1 MKILVIGGTYF
12 LGRKFVDMAKTRHE
26 ITLINRGTNPYEDT
40 SADVTSYCLDR
51 RDADALSKFPYAKYD
66 AIVDFCAYAPGDIK
80 LIFDNLNAGFS
91 HYIFIS
97 TVDVYKRGTGEV
109 LTEDSPTE
117 DRYFGGAAGDY
128 IAGKILLEKELL
140 QCASLPMVS
149 SEVSTTIIRPAFI
162 YGPGNYSP
170 REGIYMNWID
180 DAGMILHLS
189 DATGR
194 FQLVNVFDVARGIL
208 ACCECSF
215 KNIDC
220 GKYEKT
226 DATGCEKKMKT
237 ADSGCEINIKTDDSD
252 DGKHMYTESKHGEYS
267 IHECFNLVPPEILTY
282 DNFAD
287 ALKRAIDKDFEIVAL
302 TVSEINERGIPLPF
316 PLTEAESLVCSGKRS
331 EEILHLQYTPLDR
344 GLRETYLINL
354 S

>member
-40 SADVTSYCLDR
+40 SADVTSYRLDR

-66 AIVDFCAYAPGDIK
+66 VVVDFCAYAPGDIK
-80 LIFDNLNAGFS
+80 LIFDNLNTDFS

-180 DAGMILHLS
+180 DAGMILHPS

-208 ACCECSF
+208 ACCERAEAFQS
-215 KNIDC
+215 N
-220 GKYEKT
+220 
-226 DATGCEKKMKT
+226 
-237 ADSGCEINIKTDDSD
+237 DSD
-252 DGKHMYTESKHGEYS
+252 DEKYMSKESEMNERSNHD
-267 IHECFNLVPPEILTY
+267 CFNLVPSEILTY
-282 DNFAD
+282 DSFVD
-287 ALKRAIDKDFEIVAL
+287 ALRSAIDKDFEVASL

>member
-51 RDADALSKFPYAKYD
+51 RDVDALSKFPYAKYD

-80 LIFDNLNAGFS
+80 LIFDNLNADFS

-97 TVDVYKRGTGEV
+97 TVDVYKRGTGKV

-180 DAGMILHLS
+180 DAGMILHPS

-208 ACCECSF
+208 ACCERAGKSADNRVCVNANNDPGF
-215 KNIDC
+215 KKTGDSVDE
-220 GKYEKT
+220 KY
-226 DATGCEKKMKT
+226 
-237 ADSGCEINIKTDDSD
+237 
-252 DGKHMYTESKHGEYS
+252 MYTKSEPDECIK
-267 IHECFNLVPPEILTY
+267 HECFNLVPPEILTY
-282 DNFAD
+282 DSFVD
-287 ALKRAIDKDFEIVAL
+287 ALRSAIDKDFEVASL
-302 TVSEINERGIPLPF
+302 SVEEINERGIPLPF
-316 PLTEAESLVCSGKRS
+316 PLYEAESLVCSGKRS

>member
-51 RDADALSKFPYAKYD
+51 RDVDALSKFPYAKYD

-80 LIFDNLNAGFS
+80 LIFDNLNADFS

-140 QCASLPMVS
+140 QCASLHMVS

-180 DAGMILHLS
+180 DAGMILHPS

-194 FQLVNVFDVARGIL
+194 FQLVNVFDVACGIL
-208 ACCECSF
+208 VCCERVEALKF
-215 KNIDC
+215 N
-220 GKYEKT
+220 
-226 DATGCEKKMKT
+226 
-237 ADSGCEINIKTDDSD
+237 DSD
-252 DGKHMYTESKHGEYS
+252 DEKYMSKESEMNERSNHD
-267 IHECFNLVPPEILTY
+267 CFNLVPPEILTY

-287 ALKRAIDKDFEIVAL
+287 ALKRAIDTDFEIVSL

>member
-1 MKILVIGGTYF
+1 MKILIIGGTYF

-80 LIFDNLNAGFS
+80 LIFDNLNADFS

-140 QCASLPMVS
+140 QCASLPTVS

-180 DAGMILHLS
+180 DAGMILHPS

-208 ACCECSF
+208 TCCERSESIHF
-215 KNIDC
+215 NNYDHER
-220 GKYEKT
+220 Y
-226 DATGCEKKMKT
+226 MK
-237 ADSGCEINIKTDDSD
+237 AYDSD
-252 DGKHMYTESKHGEYS
+252 GEKYIYSKVSDHKDCVKSDYYDDHENS
-267 IHECFNLVPPEILTY
+267 WHECFNLVPPEILTY
-282 DNFAD
+282 DSFVD
-287 ALKRAIDKDFEIVAL
+287 ALRSAIDKDFEVASL
-302 TVSEINERGIPLPF
+302 SVEEINERGIPLPF
-316 PLTEAESLVCSGKRS
+316 PLYEAESLVCSGKRS
-331 EEILHLQYTPLDR
+331 EEILYLKYTPLAR

>member
-1 MKILVIGGTYF
+1 MRILVIGGTYF

-26 ITLINRGTNPYEDT
+26 ITLINRGTNPYDAVSGDHDT
-40 SADVTSYCLDR
+40 ASKVENECCVTTHCLDR

-66 AIVDFCAYAPGDIK
+66 VVVDFCAYAPGDIK
-80 LIFDNLNAGFS
+80 LIFDNLNADFR

-128 IAGKILLEKELL
+128 IAGKILLEKELSEDL
-140 QCASLPMVS
+140 S
-149 SEVSTTIIRPAFI
+149 SRTTSSDISTTIIRPAFI

-180 DAGMILHLS
+180 DAGMILHPS

-208 ACCECSF
+208 ACCEREPDKCSR
-215 KNIDC
+215 
-220 GKYEKT
+220 
-226 DATGCEKKMKT
+226 
-237 ADSGCEINIKTDDSD
+237 
-252 DGKHMYTESKHGEYS
+252 
-267 IHECFNLVPPEILTY
+267 HECFNIVPPEILTY
-282 DNFAD
+282 DSFAD
-287 ALKRAIDKDFEIVAL
+287 ALKRAIDKDFETVSL

-331 EEILHLQYTPLDR
+331 EEILRLQYTPLDR
-344 GLRETYLINL
+344 GLRDTYLINL

>member
-40 SADVTSYCLDR
+40 SDIHVMSYCLDR
-51 RDADALSKFPYAKYD
+51 RDVDALSKFPYAKYD

-80 LIFDNLNAGFS
+80 LIFDKLNADFS

-97 TVDVYKRGTGEV
+97 TVDVYKRGTGQI

-140 QCASLPMVS
+140 ECAAS
-149 SEVSTTIIRPAFI
+149 SGVRSTILRPAFI

-180 DAGMILHLS
+180 DAGMILHPS

-208 ACCECSF
+208 ACCER
-215 KNIDC
+215 
-220 GKYEKT
+220 EKSVMSV
-226 DATGCEKKMKT
+226 DHEVQ
-237 ADSGCEINIKTDDSD
+237 
-252 DGKHMYTESKHGEYS
+252 KHMSTESETNERRK
-267 IHECFNLVPPEILTY
+267 HECFNLVPPEILTY

-287 ALKRAIDKDFEIVAL
+287 ALKRAIDTDFEIVSL

-316 PLTEAESLVCSGKRS
+316 PLYEAESLVCSGKRS

>member
-26 ITLINRGTNPYEDT
+26 ITLINRGTNPYEDSSDT
-40 SADVTSYCLDR
+40 HVMSCCLDR
-51 RDADALSKFPYAKYD
+51 RDVDALSKFPYAKYD
-66 AIVDFCAYAPGDIK
+66 VVVDFCAYAPGDIK
-80 LIFDNLNAGFS
+80 LIFDNLNADFS

-180 DAGMILHLS
+180 DAGMILHPS

-194 FQLVNVFDVARGIL
+194 FQLVNVFDVACGIL
-208 ACCECSF
+208 VCCERVEALKF
-215 KNIDC
+215 N
-220 GKYEKT
+220 
-226 DATGCEKKMKT
+226 
-237 ADSGCEINIKTDDSD
+237 DSD
-252 DGKHMYTESKHGEYS
+252 DEKYMSKESEMNERSNHD
-267 IHECFNLVPPEILTY
+267 CFNLVPPEILTY

-287 ALKRAIDKDFEIVAL
+287 ALKRAIDTDFEIVSL